1 MFREVIL
8 MSSRYT
14 WQDLSPHS
22 LMALLLSC
30 ISLPVMAT
38 PDIQTWQSEAGARVM
53 FVQADEIPMLDVR
66 VVFDAGSARDEG
78 KYGLAVLTNGLLSEG
93 AAGKDA
99 QQIAEDFE
107 SVGAQ
112 IEYDAL
118 RDMAVVGVRTLTE
131 QPYMQSALSSLAE
144 VLTQPDFP
152 QDAFDRE
159 RSRMLLSVKAR
170 KQSPAAI
177 AGEAFNLAVFGDHP
191 YAFPNAGTEQSL
203 TGLSRDDVVAF
214 YRRYYVAANA
224 TIAIVG
230 DIDRA
235 RAETIVERLMSGL
248 AKGNAA
254 PLLPEVEPLKQAQ
267 TVRIEFP
274 SQQTHIYVGQP
285 GIKRGDDDYLD
296 LYVANHIFGGSGFA
310 SRLVEVIREDRGLAY
325 SVYSYFSPMRQLG
338 AFTMGMQTKNDQAG
352 EALKLLDEQL
362 REYVAKGPTAD
373 ELDKS
378 VSNITG
384 GFPLKF
390 DSNGKLL
397 EYIAMIGFYNLD
409 IHYLDHFIDD
419 VRAVTLDSIRD
430 ALERRL
436 HPDRMVTV
444 IVGDGVNGVD
454 KQD

>member
-1 MFREVIL
+1 MNNP
-8 MSSRYT
+8 YT
-14 WQDLSPHS
+14 FANQIPRS
-22 LMALLLSC
+22 LAALLMLL
-30 ISLPVMAT
+30 ISLPVSAT
-38 PDIQTWQSEAGARVM
+38 PDIQSWQSEAGARVM
-53 FVQADEIPMLDVR
+53 FVQAGEIPMLDVR

-78 KYGLAVLTNGLLSEG
+78 RYGLSVLTNGLLSEG

-118 RDMAVVGVRTLTE
+118 RDMAIVGVRTLTE
-131 QPYMQSALSSLAE
+131 QPYMQSALNSLAE

-170 KQSPAAI
+170 KQSPAAL

-191 YAFPNAGTEQSL
+191 YAFPNEGTEDSL
-203 TGLSRDDVVAF
+203 SGLKRDDVVAF

-235 RAETIVERLMSGL
+235 QAEAIVEQLMAGL
-248 AKGNAA
+248 AKGSAA
-254 PLLPEVEPLKQAQ
+254 PALPEVAALEKAQ
-267 TVRIEFP
+267 TVRIEYP

-285 GIKRGDDDYLD
+285 GMKRGDEDYLD
-296 LYVANHIFGGSGFA
+296 LYVANHTFGGSGFA

-325 SVYSYFSPMRQLG
+325 SVYSYFAPMRQLG
-338 AFTMGMQTKNDQAG
+338 AFTMGMQTKNEQAE

-362 REYVAKGPTAD
+362 REYVASGPTAD

-409 IHYLDHFIDD
+409 IDYLDHFIDD

-430 ALERRL
+430 ALKRRL

-444 IVGDGVNGVD
+444 IVGDGVNGID
-454 KQD
+454 KQE

>member
-1 MFREVIL
+1 MN
-8 MSSRYT
+8 SRCN
-14 WQDLSPHS
+14 WQGRTPRS
-22 LMALLLSC
+22 LMALLLLF

-38 PDIQTWQSEAGARVM
+38 PDIQSWQSEAGAKVM
-53 FVQADEIPMLDVR
+53 FVQAGEIPMLDVR

-118 RDMAVVGVRTLTE
+118 RDMAIVGVRTLTE

-235 RAETIVERLMSGL
+235 QAEAIVEQLMSGL

-254 PLLPEVEPLKQAQ
+254 PALPEVMPLKQAQ

-285 GIKRGDDDYLD
+285 GIKRGDEDYLD
-296 LYVANHIFGGSGFA
+296 LYVANHTFGGSGFA

-338 AFTMGMQTKNDQAG
+338 AFTMGMQTKNDQA
-352 EALKLLDEQL
+352 EQALKLLDEQL
-362 REYVAKGPTAD
+362 HEYVANGPTAD

-409 IHYLDHFIDD
+409 IDYLDHFIDD
-419 VRAVTLDSIRD
+419 VRAVTQDSIRD

-436 HPDRMVTV
+436 HPDRMATV